1 MQVLTSDDTK
11 INQGLTKPEMA
22 MNYATKNP
30 QVSSYS
36 SSSTF
41 FSFLSLL
48 FFLYVCYVCCVL
60 PLPYLKK
67 KWCTPRSSKSQKL
80 LADVEGLER

>member
-41 FSFLSLL
+41 FFFPFSSFFPVCTLCMLRAASSLS
-48 FFLYVCYVCCVL
+48 
-60 PLPYLKK
+60 
-67 KWCTPRSSKSQKL
+67 
-80 LADVEGLER
+80 